1 VADAAGEP
9 RRPTPGAT
17 YRLQLHAEFGFAEAA
32 DLAGYLASL
41 GVTHAY
47 LSPILQAAPGSRHG
61 YDVVD
66 HSRISADLGGEDG
79 FRYLVKRLASHGL
92 GVVVDV
98 VPNHMAIP
106 VPEYLNRALWSVLAD
121 GQRSSYAH
129 WFDIDWAALAGRML
143 LPILAS
149 PPRSC
154 LDDFKISRLAEL
166 PGAIDA
172 DIADVPVLLYAGHVL
187 PLRSGTERM
196 PMPDLVAA
204 QHYQLE
210 SWRTAAASLNWR
222 RFFDISS
229 LIALRVEEPDVFAAT
244 HGLLLGLIAEGLIDG
259 LRVDHPDGLAD
270 PRGYLRQLAT
280 AAGGRWVVAEKILA
294 AGEELPSDWPCAG
307 TTGYDSLAAIG
318 AMLTDPVGADRLR
331 EQYTQFAGAPA
342 DFATVARAAKRE
354 IAGQSL
360 AAEVGRL
367 VRLLERLEEPGLS
380 TLSSADLRA
389 IMTELLGAFDGYR
402 AYVVPGERPPDR
414 SAAGLAA
421 AAAAA
426 RRRLP
431 RHLAR
436 GADAV
441 TALLLGRGIAA
452 GRRAIRDELIVLFQ
466 QTCAAVQA
474 KGVEDTATYRWTC
487 LLSANEVGSDPD
499 LAAASA
505 DDFHAL
511 ALRLSEAWPATMTTL
526 STHDTKRQEDVRM
539 RLAALAEAP
548 ALFGREMERWHDRVV
563 DLSAA
568 SLGTGALGRAT
579 VPDPPTEYLMWQTLV
594 GAWPIDGERLGAYLR
609 KAMREAKLTTSWVDP
624 DPRYEAAAIGFAQLA
639 LADAEIS
646 RRIADLVA
654 SINAAAR
661 ANSLGAKLVQLTMPG
676 VPDVYQGCEVA
687 GLALVDPDN
696 RRPVDFGRRHA
707 MLAALDSDHGARTP
721 GALAVSDDPP
731 AAAAGHDLDAAKLL
745 VTSRALRLRRAHPA
759 WFAGDY
765 RPVRGSGAAAEHVLA
780 FCRSGRAITVAT
792 RMPGRLRRAG
802 GWRDTALPLA
812 PGSWR
817 DILSGAEHTV
827 TLADRSPAG
836 GGWLRLDHLLARLPV
851 ALLVRT
857 DGPKARGA
865 SAE

>member
-1 VADAAGEP
+1 MPDAAGEP

-98 VPNHMAIP
+98 VPNHMAVP

-121 GQRSSYAH
+121 GQQSSYAH

-143 LPILAS
+143 LPILAR
-149 PPRSC
+149 PPGSC

-166 PGAIDA
+166 SGALDA
-172 DIADVPVLLYAGHVL
+172 DIADVPVLLYDGHVL

-196 PMPDLVAA
+196 PMPDLIAA

-210 SWRTAAASLNWR
+210 SWRTAAAKLNWR

-294 AGEELPSDWPCAG
+294 ADEELPSDWRCAG
-307 TTGYDSLAAIG
+307 TTGYDSLAAVG

-331 EQYTQFAGAPA
+331 EQYIQFAGGPP

-380 TLSSADLRA
+380 ILSSADLRA

-402 AYVVPGERPPDR
+402 AYIVPGERPPDR
-414 SAAGLAA
+414 SAADLAA

-431 RHLAR
+431 RQLAR
-436 GADAV
+436 GADTV
-441 TALLLGRGIAA
+441 TALLLGRGVAA
-452 GRRAIRDELIVLFQ
+452 GLRAIRDELIVRFQ

-474 KGVEDTATYRWTC
+474 KGVEDTAAYRWTR

-499 LAAASA
+499 LAAATA
-505 DDFHAL
+505 DDFHAH

-539 RLAALAEAP
+539 RLAALVEAA
-548 ALFGREMERWHDRVV
+548 ALFGHEMEDWHDRVV
-563 DLSAA
+563 DVSAA
-568 SLGTGALGRAT
+568 SLSTGALGRAT

-594 GAWPIDGERLGAYLR
+594 GAWPIDGDRLGAYLR

-624 DPRYEAAAIGFAQLA
+624 DPRYEAAAIGFAELA

-646 RRIADLVA
+646 RRLADLVA
-654 SINAAAR
+654 SISAAAR

-707 MLAALDSDHGARTP
+707 MLAALDGGHEARTP
-721 GALAVSDDPP
+721 GAVAVSDDAA

-765 RPVRGSGAAAEHVLA
+765 RPVRGTGAAAEHMLA

-792 RMPGRLRRAG
+792 RLQGGLRRAG

-812 PGSWR
+812 PGRWR
-817 DILSGAEHTV
+817 DILTGAEHTV

-857 DGPKARGA
+857 DGPQSPAA
-865 SAE
+865 STE